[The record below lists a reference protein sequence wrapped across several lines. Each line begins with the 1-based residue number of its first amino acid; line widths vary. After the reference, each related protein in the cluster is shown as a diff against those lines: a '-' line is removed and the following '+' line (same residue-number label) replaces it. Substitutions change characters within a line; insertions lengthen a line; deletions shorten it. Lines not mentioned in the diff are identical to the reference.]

1 MIPSANTLLS
11 LILIT
16 STAVY
21 ASLVTRSTSKAAL
34 SFLTNPNGL
43 GMRDIV
49 DRDRTRAHAK
59 KQLDQVGNHDT
70 SFDIRNVIV
79 GYTTQVGVGTP
90 PTEYTLIVDTG
101 SANIWIGANKSYVE
115 TSTSHDTGDA
125 VSLRYGS
132 GNFTGEEWTDTVTIS
147 PGLVIEQQS
156 IGVANSSFGLNGL
169 DGILGLGPV
178 DLTNGTVSGVSTVPT
193 VSNNLLSQEKI
204 SEEVLGVYF
213 NPATNQNKSGEL
225 TFGGYDESAVISP
238 VQYVPLTKTSPA
250 SRFWGFDQSI
260 SYGNETILPLTAGI
274 VDTGST
280 FIMIASSAFQQ
291 YQNLTGGT
299 LDSATGLLKITP
311 DQYANLQP
319 LTFNIGGVPFELSPN
334 AQIWPRSL
342 NTMFS
347 GGVSGA
353 IYLIV
358 TNIGSLPGTGLDFI
372 VGYTFLE
379 RFYCVLDATHG
390 AVGFAKT
397 QYTSSES
404 N

>member
-1 MIPSANTLLS
+1 MMT
-11 LILIT
+11 
-16 STAVY
+16 
-21 ASLVTRSTSKAAL
+21 
-34 SFLTNPNGL
+34 
-43 GMRDIV
+43 D
-49 DRDRTRAHAK
+49 
-59 KQLDQVGNHDT
+59 
-70 SFDIRNVIV
+70 
-79 GYTTQVGVGTP
+79 
-90 PTEYTLIVDTG
+90 TLIVDTG

-125 VSLRYGS
+125 VVCSYFSPKPLSDLMGSTKSLRYGS

-280 FIMIASSAFQQ
+280 FIMIASSE
-291 YQNLTGGT
+291 
-299 LDSATGLLKITP
+299 S
-311 DQYANLQP
+311 
-319 LTFNIGGVPFELSPN
+319 
-334 AQIWPRSL
+334 
-342 NTMFS
+342 
-347 GGVSGA
+347 
-353 IYLIV
+353 
-358 TNIGSLPGTGLDFI
+358 
-372 VGYTFLE
+372 
-379 RFYCVLDATHG
+379 CVM
-390 AVGFAKT
+390 
-397 QYTSSES
+397 
-404 N
+404 